1 MTHVKTYKC
10 YIGFSVITCHIILIF
25 VLLYIQYKKKIFSYS
40 MDNINNFTTMSL
52 KLRYVLNDSEIE
64 CKLQYYDIEHK
75 IK

>member
-64 CKLQYYDIEHK
+64 CKLQYNDIEHK